1 MLKGNSAVQCSAV
14 RVCAAAAATMI
25 VSKVTAL
32 VHRHMSVYVTLAG
45 QLRIALSTVDVIT
58 TARVCRAYTSVTS
71 VFIGLLAS
79 HVITVNLAAM
89 AVQHCLLSVSRCYCY
104 LFVQFCLLCVCV
116 CVSVCK
122 DNYN

>member
-1 MLKGNSAVQCSAV
+1 MQCSAV

-32 VHRHMSVYVTLAG
+32 VHRRMSVYVTLAG

-116 CVSVCK
+116 CV
-122 DNYN
+122 